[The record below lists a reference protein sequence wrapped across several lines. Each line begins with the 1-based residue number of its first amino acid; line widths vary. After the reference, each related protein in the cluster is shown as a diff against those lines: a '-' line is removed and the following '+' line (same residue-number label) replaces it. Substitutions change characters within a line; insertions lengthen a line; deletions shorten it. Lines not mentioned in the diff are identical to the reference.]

1 MNRWLIMKT
10 IIYGATGGV
19 GQCVV
24 KQGLEA
30 GFDVTAFVR
39 MPAKLEVAHENLKVI
54 QGDAFSRCT

>member
-1 MNRWLIMKT
+1 MKT